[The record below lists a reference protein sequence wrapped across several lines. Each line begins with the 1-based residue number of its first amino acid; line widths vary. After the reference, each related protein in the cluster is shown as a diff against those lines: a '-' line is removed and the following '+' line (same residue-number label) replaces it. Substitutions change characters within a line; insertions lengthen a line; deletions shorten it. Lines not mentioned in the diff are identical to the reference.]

1 MTFTLDGQTVTLIDT
16 PGFDDTE
23 RSDADILALVASY
36 MAQSYDEGM
45 LLTGVIFVH
54 PISQQRLLG
63 SEARRNRLFK
73 KILGEDAYRRVTIAT
88 TMWNQV
94 PEREAESRM
103 DQRRNRND
111 IWGDMVN
118 RGAKVVRHDDN
129 EASATAIIQNMMQ
142 FKSPVEL
149 QLQKELL
156 EVEGQIGL
164 TSAGKQLDEDLGAVI
179 SKLRSEIDALRR
191 EGAERSEEMSELR
204 QKLEQREHELAVVRD
219 STVSVFPILPSPTLV
234 ESQAFVLW
242 HWLKRK
248 KRHAS
253 LCVPFPWLFHM

>member
-36 MAQSYDEGM
+36 MAQSYEEGM

-129 EASATAIIQNMMQ
+129 EASATAIIRNLMQ

-242 HWLKRK
+242 HWLKWK

-253 LCVPFPWLFHM
+253 LCVPLLGLFHV